1 MIFIKV
7 GPWSTINI
15 VGHDK
20 SVSSTVKIISLRKP
34 GEDLPGFIAAKRVGS
49 YGNEATFTVL

>member
-1 MIFIKV
+1 MMGATPRTLTLLIADNGLLLF
-7 GPWSTINI
+7 
-15 VGHDK
+15 
-20 SVSSTVKIISLRKP
+20 VKIISLRKP